1 MVSKQE
7 LWNEDDLARRFVF
20 DNLVMC
26 TRGFGQRDRFAD
38 HRVDRSATE
47 SVDDSRVDLSEF
59 FGR

>member
-26 TRGFGQRDRFAD
+26 TRGFGQRDRFAN
-38 HRVDRSATE
+38 HRVDRFATE
-47 SVDDSRVDLSEF
+47 CLDNSRVDLGEF
-59 FGR
+59 VRR